1 MLAHGSADSGASG
14 NAPAQDG
21 KVGEAADVSG
31 DDVRGGSSISR
42 ARRKVGLLRVGI
54 EASAVDSQYR
64 RSALDGRLLV
74 TTAKQRAI
82 SMLPGAAYRLL
93 ATEASAQFSELLTV
107 LGLSD
112 AVDAGGSRCGIC
124 NGDDWHTLRP
134 HEVGEGQVPAVVLQR
149 QRIFYRC
156 GSCQQIF
163 WPGDK
168 YESTMEG
175 LRIEGR
181 EGEEAARPAGR
192 AAMERARQER
202 LDRQA
207 DGSEGV
213 KPTWRPPTGNVSQL
227 SLE

>member
-42 ARRKVGLLRVGI
+42 ARRKV
-54 EASAVDSQYR
+54 DSQYR
-64 RSALDGRLLV
+64 RSALDGRLIV